1 MTSLFI
7 FHHKSIGLTFAIV
20 CLLNI
25 KQCYSNWVW
34 RHVINLQNVIIIRIQ
49 LVKMTYFRRFSS
61 YGFSI
66 YFPDRLLSIK
76 CIFCNITTY
85 VNFIVLYEQVKK
97 DNTRP
102 YGKCIHEL
110 TVFYYVCSQY
120 IDEIHSKCIY
130 ITVMLDRYLYWYMFI
145 KILAFIKPITSWCEL
160 FFYNK

>member
-1 MTSLFI
+1 MLVEYQTFLQELGLKTCNKFAKCNNHTHSITFLSESSFYI
-7 FHHKSIGLTFAIV
+7 SNIQSTNASENFHPTTT
-20 CLLNI
+20 
-25 KQCYSNWVW
+25 
-34 RHVINLQNVIIIRIQ
+34 
-49 LVKMTYFRRFSS
+49 MTYFRRFSS

-66 YFPDRLLSIK
+66 YFPDRLLSIR

-120 IDEIHSKCIY
+120 IDEIHSKCI
-130 ITVMLDRYLYWYMFI
+130 
-145 KILAFIKPITSWCEL
+145 
-160 FFYNK
+160 